1 MRREVLKKVLN
12 IALVALF
19 VMVCSWLPAWAE
31 KAPKDAN
38 SKANDKNVQKQPAA
52 AKQPR
57 MVIDIPNYDAGEVW
71 EGEDVV
77 HTFIIK
83 NKGDAQLNVTKVKPG

>member
-52 AKQPR
+52 ATTAAK
-57 MVIDIPNYDAGEVW
+57 
-71 EGEDVV
+71 
-77 HTFIIK
+77 
-83 NKGDAQLNVTKVKPG
+83 KVKKAAKKDSRIIIVGKKHYINPAKFDYSDLLS